1 MAEKID
7 TSFVINTPEGLL
19 KDNDRGCTER
29 IKRLRRLSHSTQPH
43 LDLERAKIETD
54 VYKEYEGSVSVPVL
68 RALVLKEYFSK
79 KTLYLGDDELLVGEK
94 GKDPQCSP
102 TFPELCCHTIEDM
115 HIMNDRKLVNFTV
128 TEDDLKLQE
137 EEIIP
142 YWKNRAV
149 REHLLKAMTQE
160 WRDCY

>member
-1 MAEKID
+1 MLGSL
-7 TSFVINTPEGLL
+7 TSVRAMQASIVPLPIAVTESGKGLL

-29 IKRLRRLSHSTQPH
+29 IKRLRRISHSTQPH

-68 RALVLKEYFSK
+68 RALVLKEYFSR
-79 KTLYLGDDELLVGEK
+79 KTLYLGEDELLVGEK

-115 HIMNDRKLVNFTV
+115 HIITSNGRISL
-128 TEDDLKLQE
+128 
-137 EEIIP
+137 
-142 YWKNRAV
+142 
-149 REHLLKAMTQE
+149 
-160 WRDCY
+160 

>member
-29 IKRLRRLSHSTQPH
+29 IKRLRRISHSTQPH

-68 RALVLKEYFSK
+68 RALVLKEYFSR
-79 KTLYLGDDELLVGEK
+79 KTLYLGEDELLVGEK
-94 GKDPQCSP
+94 GKDPQWSCA
-102 TFPELCCHTIEDM
+102 
-115 HIMNDRKLVNFTV
+115 V
-128 TEDDLKLQE
+128 TPSK
-137 EEIIP
+137 IC
-142 YWKNRAV
+142 
-149 REHLLKAMTQE
+149 TS
-160 WRDCY
+160 

>member
-94 GKDPQCSP
+94 VKTRSVHRHSRSC
-102 TFPELCCHTIEDM
+102 
-115 HIMNDRKLVNFTV
+115 
-128 TEDDLKLQE
+128 
-137 EEIIP
+137 
-142 YWKNRAV
+142 AV
-149 REHLLKAMTQE
+149 ILSKICTS
-160 WRDCY
+160 